1 MATSMT
7 SIVTKNM
14 LSVYTLSEWGEKVDI
29 DVTGWH
35 NLDKNYN
42 EYNVNLLAEV
52 FVFLSREIS
61 ENENENNDDMNTII
75 KSVQFLIQTVWPNSS
90 KESLN
95 TYVKADI
102 KFKNGDSYLLEGM
115 DENIDNMWVKNDI
128 ENVLWNKIILL
139 LKDKA
144 IYENKLPHILLE
156 FLGPIVDNTTR
167 KSGNVISH
175 GHTIS
180 EFLINGLCRKD
191 IRGNTLSVEFEF
203 PASPDSVAAQIC
215 YEKNQIMPWTSKPL
229 IAEEDEEIE
238 SEWDYLYTSHC
249 KDFKGYVMKMLDE
262 YNYDYYDYDSDY
274 DNDCDYDDDDNFPD
288 SDWAYEQIPKQ
299 LTERTD
305 SPLSFYENEYI
316 FVVKEEVSKEEEKE
330 QLEEKQDEYYDNMYV
345 KSEENSYVYKSSS
358 NRKTN
363 SKKKKK
369 GKNYIGKE
377 KKLFK
382 LKRTKPRRGW
392 KGKAKRIEFM

>member
-1 MATSMT
+1 MATTQMIMT
-7 SIVTKNM
+7 PVTKNM
-14 LSVYTLSEWGEKVDI
+14 VTVYTLNGWGEKLNI
-29 DVTGWH
+29 DVKGWL

-42 EYNVNLLAEV
+42 EYNVSLLAEV

-61 ENENENNDDMNTII
+61 ENENNDDMNTVIE
-75 KSVQFLIQTVWPNSS
+75 SVQFLIQTVWPNSS

-115 DENIDNMWVKNDI
+115 DENVDNMWVKNDI

-156 FLGPIVDNTTR
+156 FLGPIVDNDTR
-167 KSGNVISH
+167 KSGNAISH
-175 GHTIS
+175 TSTIS
-180 EFLINGLCRKD
+180 QFLINGLCRKD

-203 PASPDSVAAQIC
+203 PASPDSVAAQFC
-215 YEKNQIMPWTSKPL
+215 NEKNQMMPWTSKPL

-249 KDFKGYVMKMLDE
+249 NDFKGYVMKMLDE

-274 DNDCDYDDDDNFPD
+274 DNDCDYDDNFPD
-288 SDWAYEQIPKQ
+288 SDWEYGQISEQLK
-299 LTERTD
+299 ERTE
-305 SPLSFYENEYI
+305 SPFSFYEKEYI
-316 FVVKEEVSKEEEKE
+316 FVVKEEVSKEEEK
-330 QLEEKQDEYYDNMYV
+330 QDKYYDYDNMYV
-345 KSEENSYVYKSSS
+345 KSEVNSYVYKSSS
-358 NRKTN
+358 NRKT
-363 SKKKKK
+363 KKKKK
-369 GKNYIGKE
+369 GENNISKE
-377 KKLFK
+377 KRLFK